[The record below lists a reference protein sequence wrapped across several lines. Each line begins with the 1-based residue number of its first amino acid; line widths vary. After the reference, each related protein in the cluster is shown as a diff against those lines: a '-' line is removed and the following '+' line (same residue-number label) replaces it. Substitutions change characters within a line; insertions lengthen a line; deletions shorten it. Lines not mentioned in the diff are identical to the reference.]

1 MGSRHHYISQFHL
14 RSFADPAASGVQEPW
29 LWVGDVAGGAIERRS
44 PKNVAWHRDLF
55 AGPGALADREATLEE
70 WLAQNV
76 EGPAAGA
83 LRSLV
88 SHPPVTAGLAIPPP
102 LSRYLAW
109 AAARSL
115 SMRELYEQ
123 PILVGPPGIEPG
135 TDGLKEAARTL
146 EAVRCKPLLG
156 VIHGVVRCP
165 PR

>member
-1 MGSRHHYISQFHL
+1 MGSRHHYVSQFHL
-14 RSFADPAASGVQEPW
+14 RSFADPAASRVQEPW

-115 SMRELYEQ
+115 PADTAR
-123 PILVGPPGIEPG
+123 G
-135 TDGLKEAARTL
+135 TRRSATL
-146 EAVRCKPLLG
+146 HDCHRSFADCVAEDL
-156 VIHGVVRCP
+156 HG
-165 PR
+165 